1 MGQLSRDGQLRR
13 PYWGQQEIIAWA
25 EQNGIE
31 VTSDGSFALAS
42 GAGCISMTVLASSL
56 MSGSRIRG

>member
-31 VTSDGSFALAS
+31 VTSDTTS
-42 GAGCISMTVLASSL
+42 
-56 MSGSRIRG
+56 

>member
-1 MGQLSRDGQLRR
+1 MGQLPRDGQLRR

-31 VTSDGSFALAS
+31 VTSDTTS
-42 GAGCISMTVLASSL
+42 
-56 MSGSRIRG
+56 